1 MNLTY
6 LREFSVL
13 AATMNFWEA
22 SEQLFMNESTLSK
35 HIRAM
40 ERELGVP
47 LFERNTRN
55 VRLTRY
61 GRALLPYAR
70 EISRLEIRYQAE
82 LGAAVRSEHGTVTV
96 GCIPAIPQYG
106 ITDFLL
112 GFRAMYP
119 EYDVCLLEADS
130 RDLLH
135 LLRERRC
142 DLAILREV
150 GSEPDLVAE
159 PFLRDYLTA
168 VFPAG
173 HPLAEKESV
182 SAAELSGE
190 RIATLPAETYLYDRI
205 LEACAAAGFTPDIVF
220 TSHHIDAILDM
231 VVKGGCTALLMDRH
245 VPSAGEN
252 APYRA
257 VRLVPWVTTEI
268 MICRRK
274 EKSTSPAGDAF
285 FRYFQQKNNEWL

>member
-6 LREFSVL
+6 LREFSTL
-13 AATMNFWEA
+13 AETMNFWEA
-22 SEQLFMNESTLSK
+22 SEQLYMNESTLSK

-40 ERELGVP
+40 ERELGVQ
-47 LFERNTRN
+47 LFDRNTRN

-61 GRALLPYAR
+61 GKVLLPYAR

-82 LGAAVRSEHGTVTV
+82 LGAAARSEHGTVTV

-112 GFRAMYP
+112 GFRTMYP
-119 EYDVCLLEADS
+119 QYDVCLLEADS
-130 RDLLH
+130 HDLPR

-142 DLAILREV
+142 DIAILRES

-159 PFLRDYLTA
+159 PFIRDYLTA

-173 HPLAEKESV
+173 HPLAEKESI
-182 SAAELSGE
+182 SAAELRDE
-190 RIATLPAETYLYDRI
+190 RIATLPAETYIYDRI
-205 LEACAAAGFTPDIVF
+205 LGACAAAGVTPNIVF

-245 VPSAGEN
+245 VPSAEN
-252 APYRA
+252 NTPYRA
-257 VRLVPWVTTEI
+257 VRIVPLVTTEI
-268 MICRRK
+268 LICRRK
-274 EKSTSPAGDAF
+274 EENISPAGDAF
-285 FRYFQQKNNEWL
+285 FRYFHQKIKELL